1 MKFRRAVNVLIAGL
15 CALLV
20 ALVFSEFVTYPAIG
34 FRVDITKMPA
44 EAQAILNESK
54 GTPRTAEQWRR
65 VEKVL
70 YEHGWSDKRELF
82 FRGPLNSWYWY
93 LVFPIIAS
101 VVLRGRWKILT
112 RNEFFLLCSPCVILL
127 IIARVSVPLQ

>member
-1 MKFRRAVNVLIAGL
+1 MKFRRTVGVLIAGL

-20 ALVFSEFVTYPAIG
+20 ALAFSELVTYPAMG

-54 GTPRTAEQWRR
+54 GAPRTAEQWRR

-70 YEHGWSDKRELF
+70 YEHGWSDRRELF

-93 LVFPIIAS
+93 LVSPIIAS
-101 VVLRGRWKILT
+101 FVLRRRWKTLT
-112 RNEFFLLCSPCVILL
+112 RSEFFLLCSPCAVFL
-127 IIARVSVPLQ
+127 IIARVSVPL